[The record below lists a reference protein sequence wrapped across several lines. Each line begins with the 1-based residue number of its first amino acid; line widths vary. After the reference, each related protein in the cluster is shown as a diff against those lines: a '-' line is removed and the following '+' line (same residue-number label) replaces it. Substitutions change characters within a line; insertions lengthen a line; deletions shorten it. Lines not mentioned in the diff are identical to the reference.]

1 MDSLTVSSLSSTPG
15 SELSTDEMK
24 LLAKL
29 EEQNRLLETDSKS
42 LYSVN
47 GVLRNPTSPKTF
59 SLEENIWE
67 NVINEWEDWSKRKVG
82 QIKVLTR
89 RGVPAHLRAM
99 VWQLLCDSGNVSVR
113 PQYSDLLKSSSPS
126 ETLIH
131 RDLTRTFPHHQLF
144 HNHQSISK
152 ETLFNVLKAYSVLDQ
167 EIGYC
172 KGSVFI
178 VGLLLTQMAE
188 EEAFCVFVRLMKDFR
203 MRELYKS
210 SRDELGCCIY
220 QFDSMIKEQLP
231 ELHSHFQ
238 TQGFQTSVF
247 SSSWFYSIFLSSL
260 PISAAMR
267 IFDIFMCEGLEI
279 VFRVGL
285 AVLDMKQTE
294 LIKLDNEGMMK
305 CLQNLE
311 SWESNPDLMIE
322 AAYQIKYNGS
332 QMKQFRKD
340 YEAIKAKELE
350 EQEELKG
357 LCSENKHLKHRLAI
371 LERRCSE
378 KLVSQLRK
386 ELEKTQLNIASSQN
400 ALKEMQANTSQLE
413 EISAAPDEHS
423 VLYLRTELISCRLR
437 EAEAL
442 TELKQL
448 KNHIK
453 DMDEKLQVLCG
464 GQQRVSSTQN
474 DLQVELLSTRLK
486 ETLTQAILKES
497 RHALMQLQTQN
508 EIHRNQ
514 LKRTEAHVSSQRDH
528 LQELTSHNKDLH
540 SQLQQIRCHFLAV
553 QNKWKGNEDGDA
565 GNLIE
570 RLQKQITELQIQI
583 QTFSKCAPSS
593 CQPSTSASLEHKD
606 T

>member
-1 MDSLTVSSLSSTPG
+1 
-15 SELSTDEMK
+15 
-24 LLAKL
+24 
-29 EEQNRLLETDSKS
+29 
-42 LYSVN
+42 
-47 GVLRNPTSPKTF
+47 
-59 SLEENIWE
+59 
-67 NVINEWEDWSKRKVG
+67 
-82 QIKVLTR
+82 
-89 RGVPAHLRAM
+89 M

-144 HNHQSISK
+144 HNHQ
-152 ETLFNVLKAYSVLDQ
+152 EHLQGDTVQ
-167 EIGYC
+167 C
-172 KGSVFI
+172 
-178 VGLLLTQMAE
+178 AE
-188 EEAFCVFVRLMKDFR
+188 
-203 MRELYKS
+203 
-210 SRDELGCCIY
+210 
-220 QFDSMIKEQLP
+220 
-231 ELHSHFQ
+231 
-238 TQGFQTSVF
+238 
-247 SSSWFYSIFLSSL
+247 
-260 PISAAMR
+260 AAMR

-350 EQEELKG
+350 EQEELK
-357 LCSENKHLKHRLAI
+357 
-371 LERRCSE
+371 RCSE

-413 EISAAPDEHS
+413 EGSGSVDGSGSSGGGVHGSGGSIHGSGGSNHGSGSSGRGISAAPDEHS

-553 QNKWKGNEDGDA
+553 QNKVTPY
-565 GNLIE
+565 L
-570 RLQKQITELQIQI
+570 T
-583 QTFSKCAPSS
+583 SS
-593 CQPSTSASLEHKD
+593 AF
-606 T
+606 

>member
-1 MDSLTVSSLSSTPG
+1 MDSLTVSSSPG

-42 LYSVN
+42 LHSVN
-47 GVLRNPTSPKTF
+47 GLLRNATSPKTF
-59 SLEENIWE
+59 FLEENIWE
-67 NVINEWEDWSKRKVG
+67 HVINEWEDWSKRKVG

-89 RGVPAHLRAM
+89 RGVPAQLRAV

-113 PQYSDLLKSSSPS
+113 LQYSDLLQSSSTS

-131 RDLTRTFPHHQLF
+131 RDLVRIFAQHHLF
-144 HNHQSISK
+144 HNHQSICQ

-247 SSSWFYSIFLSSL
+247 SSSWFYSVFLSSL
-260 PISAAMR
+260 PIPAAMR

-285 AVLDMKQTE
+285 AVLHMKQTE
-294 LIKLDNEGMMK
+294 LIKLDNEGMMN

-322 AAYQIKYNGS
+322 AAYQVKYNGS

-350 EQEELKG
+350 EQEELNG

-400 ALKEMQANTSQLE
+400 ALKEMQANIPQLE
-413 EISAAPDEHS
+413 EISAAPDEDS
-423 VLYLRTELISCRLR
+423 VMYLQTELISCRLK

-453 DMDEKLQVLCG
+453 NMDEKLQVQCG
-464 GQQRVSSTQN
+464 GQQRVSSAQN

-486 ETLTQAILKES
+486 ETLTQATLKES

-508 EIHRNQ
+508 EIQRNQ
-514 LKRTEAHVSSQRDH
+514 LKRTEAHVSSQRDR
-528 LQELTSHNKDLH
+528 LQELTSHNQDLH

-553 QNKWKGNEDGDA
+553 QNKRKENEDGDA
-565 GNLIE
+565 GNMI
-570 RLQKQITELQIQI
+570 RCLQKQISELRSQI